1 MREFFFQ
8 LYLTDKTKV
17 REWFWMI
24 YQCPVPIEIPNYAI
38 EICKIVCHD
47 DLVLK
52 PDSGLPNS
60 HAPPR
65 NSHESL
71 ED

>member
-1 MREFFFQ
+1 MV
-8 LYLTDKTKV
+8 LLGV
-17 REWFWMI
+17 
-24 YQCPVPIEIPNYAI
+24 PVPIEIPNYAI

-65 NSHESL
+65 DSHESL